1 MLLQAEVTAV
11 LSEVKLWHHRIEHGK
26 MVQQNHVIEYSSG
39 EEPRLFYF
47 GSLGGS
53 LIIVAVGFFLTTLIY
68 AVPIIIAFAF
78 AQNRGTVFNQFARL
92 FQTNTENRKKS
103 QKNRRKLQNNQE
115 ENEKYDCKF
124 LSFQIY

>member
-92 FQTNTENRKKS
+92 FQTENRKKS

>member
-1 MLLQAEVTAV
+1 
-11 LSEVKLWHHRIEHGK
+11 

-68 AVPIIIAFAF
+68 AVPVVIAFAF
-78 AQNRGTVFNQFARL
+78 AENRGTVYNKFARI
-92 FQTNTENRKKS
+92 FQTRYTVFENYSKQVLFYYIVS
-103 QKNRRKLQNNQE
+103 L
-115 ENEKYDCKF
+115 F
-124 LSFQIY
+124 SVTSL